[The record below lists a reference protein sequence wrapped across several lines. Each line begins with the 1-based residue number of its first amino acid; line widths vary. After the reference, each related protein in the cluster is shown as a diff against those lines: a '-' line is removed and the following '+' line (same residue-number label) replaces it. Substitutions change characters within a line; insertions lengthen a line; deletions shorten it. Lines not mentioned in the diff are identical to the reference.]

1 MRSKAKIKQGLWV
14 RRVTWR
20 QGNVW
25 RTDMFKSVL
34 ADERLKVAEFKL
46 QDGPVIRTARSE
58 LERVLVGG
66 PDHYSGNIWG
76 PFNID
81 PKTKTLA
88 DRCVQMEVIPS
99 S

>member
-1 MRSKAKIKQGLWV
+1 MRSKAKIRQGLWV
-14 RRVTWR
+14 RRVPWR
-20 QGNVW
+20 QANAW

-46 QDGPVIRTARSE
+46 EDGPVIRIARSE
-58 LERVLVGG
+58 LERALVGG

-81 PKTKTLA
+81 PKAQTLA
-88 DRCVQMEVIPS
+88 SRRVHMEVIPDS
-99 S
+99 